1 MEKRGRLEFVQVLRL
16 MEVFRAED
24 VTAAVKGA
32 LSLGAISF
40 DAVKH
45 LVLCRI
51 EKRPPRLD
59 LSAYPYLPDAT
70 VKTTK
75 AADYA
80 ILTTRGMA

>member
-1 MEKRGRLEFVQVLRL
+1 M
-16 MEVFRAED
+16 
-24 VTAAVKGA
+24 
-32 LSLGAISF
+32 
-40 DAVKH
+40 
-45 LVLCRI
+45 LCRI

-80 ILTTRGMA
+80 ILTTGGVA